1 MEFEEEKHN
10 FEDEIKEKIVL
21 VDFYASWCGPCRML
35 MPILEELSNERKD
48 IKILKV
54 NVDQNIELANKFAV
68 RGVPYLILFK
78 NGKEVAQA
86 SGFRPKEVLAKWID
100 QN

>member
-68 RGVPYLILFK
+68 RGVPHLILFK